1 MYRYISELGFRT
13 PAIINSLKIFIRDFK
28 DVPSVSVTKLNSEQ
42 IYSALEIHSLPW
54 KTSSDSSKLTKEFKF
69 NSFKETFA
77 FMGSISTIADEM
89 HHYPKWTQK
98 ENVVTVEMT
107 TPECSGVSVKDILL
121 AYAMEQLSNEVSTT
135 QITTVCDGPKVVDTQ
150 ILQNWNSNFSKT
162 EEMLQS
168 FQKTTAQL

>member
-89 HHYPKWTQK
+89 HRNIFKSIIIRLSK
-98 ENVVTVEMT
+98 MDIKRK
-107 TPECSGVSVKDILL
+107 CSYCRDDNTRMLRCFCKRHSISLCYGIIVK
-121 AYAMEQLSNEVSTT
+121 
-135 QITTVCDGPKVVDTQ
+135 
-150 ILQNWNSNFSKT
+150 
-162 EEMLQS
+162 
-168 FQKTTAQL
+168 